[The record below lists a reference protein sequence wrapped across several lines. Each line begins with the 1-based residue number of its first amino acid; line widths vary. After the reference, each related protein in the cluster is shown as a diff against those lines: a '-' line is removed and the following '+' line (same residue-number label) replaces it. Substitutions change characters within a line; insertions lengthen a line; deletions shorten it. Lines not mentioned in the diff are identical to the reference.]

1 MKYDMP
7 IEKMMKKIMEIGLIE
22 RYFICTVT
30 ATTYDIY
37 VYFNFNGKSFCYF
50 MRDFSIEEDSYNTLL
65 NTIVDGLHE
74 GIDGIVLSIDK

>member
-7 IEKMMKKIMEIGLIE
+7 IEKMMKKVMETGLIE

-37 VYFNFNGKSFCYF
+37 AYFNFNGKSFYYF

-65 NTIVDGLHE
+65 NAIVDGLHE
-74 GIDGIVLSIDK
+74 IIADMVLSIDK

>member
-7 IEKMMKKIMEIGLIE
+7 IEKMMKKVKETGLIE

-37 VYFNFNGKSFCYF
+37 VYFNFNGKNFCFF
-50 MRDFSIEEDSYNTLL
+50 MRDFSIEEVPYDTLL
-65 NTIVDGLHE
+65 NTIVEGLHKI
-74 GIDGIVLSIDK
+74 IDGIVLKDY